1 MAQGVAYSLDCK
13 DCCGND
19 RIISKSHDIERNVAF
34 KKGRAQW
41 YFFWANHL
49 EFHYFLLIFLNN
61 RVISSQAG
69 EGAMR

>member
-1 MAQGVAYSLDCK
+1 MAQGVANSFSR

-19 RIISKSHDIERNVAF
+19 RIISKSPEIERNFAF
-34 KKGRAQW
+34 KKGRADW
-41 YFFWANHL
+41 YFFGADHL
-49 EFHYFLLIFLNN
+49 KFHYFLLIFLNN